1 MNYLARAQR
10 DDTAELQAPVAMLI
24 RQVAA
29 TVILPRFRQLRACDV
44 TEKTPGEV
52 VTVADRESEHMLTE
66 GLMSILPDARVVGEE
81 ACASDPRLLVGLDKG
96 LVWIVD
102 PLDGTANFAAGR
114 EPFGIIIAL
123 AYDGVTIAAWLF
135 NPVTDQMC
143 YAALGAGATMS
154 TVAGPSRWLLTTPAR
169 TRPIAALATQFMPE
183 AMRNAVIEAA
193 SGSFELRPI
202 PRCAAEHYPL
212 LCRGENHVALFQRT
226 LPWDHAAGALLLTEA
241 GGYITRWDGSPYRFH
256 DEGLGILAA
265 SSRELWDQ
273 AAYRL
278 SDRCLSDVST
288 RPETHHIPEL

>member
-1 MNYLARAQR
+1 M
-10 DDTAELQAPVAMLI
+10 
-24 RQVAA
+24 
-29 TVILPRFRQLRACDV
+29 
-44 TEKTPGEV
+44 
-52 VTVADRESEHMLTE
+52 TVADRESEHMLTE

-154 TVAGPSRWLLTTPAR
+154 TVAGPPRWLLTTPAQ

-193 SGSFELRPI
+193 SGSFDLRPI
-202 PRCAAEHYPL
+202 PRCAAKHYPL
-212 LCRGENHVALFQRT
+212 LRRGENHARAIPADVCHGIMQRARCSS
-226 LPWDHAAGALLLTEA
+226 LRPAV
-241 GGYITRWDGSPYRFH
+241 ISPDGMAQPYRFH

-265 SSRELWDQ
+265 SSRGLWEQ

-278 SDRCLSDVST
+278 SDRCLSDVSA
-288 RPETHHIPEL
+288 RPETHHVAEL